1 MTRILSIIV
10 PCYNEVRTIAP
21 LLQAVQKAPGLRKE
35 VIVIDDFS
43 TDGSREKLQTE
54 LGHLY
59 DRLILQ
65 ERNLGKGAAVRAGI
79 AQASGD
85 YLVVQD
91 ADLEYDPNEYS
102 KLLQPLIAEKADV
115 VYGSRFLGG
124 ESRRVLYFWHSVG
137 NRLVT
142 LCCNVFSDLN
152 LSDMETCYKIFNTR
166 ILKSIELTE
175 DRFGFDPEVTL
186 KVARVTAIR
195 FYEVGISYSGR
206 TYSEGKKISWKDGV
220 RVLYCILKYGL
231 FRR

>member
-21 LLQAVQKAPGLRKE
+21 LLQAVQEAPGLRKE